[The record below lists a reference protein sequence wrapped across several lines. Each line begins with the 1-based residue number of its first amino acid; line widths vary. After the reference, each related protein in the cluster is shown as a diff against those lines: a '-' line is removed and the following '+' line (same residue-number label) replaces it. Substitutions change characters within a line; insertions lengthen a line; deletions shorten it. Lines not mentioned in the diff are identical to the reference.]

1 MPGIENNRL
10 KAFKNKSKDVSELR
24 RRRNE
29 VSVELRKAKKDE
41 QMLKR
46 RNVNTEE
53 EPVSPLQEKK
63 QPTVQMTIPEICK
76 AVESKDAATQFNAV
90 QTARRMLSRERQPPI
105 NNIIRAGL
113 VPKFVVF
120 LSHHDNPSIQFE
132 AAWALTNIASGTPEQ
147 TKAVVSE
154 GAIPA
159 FIRLLSSPQSNV
171 SEQAV
176 WALGNIA
183 GDGPEMRD
191 VVTRNGIIEPL
202 LQLINPTTPVP
213 FLRNV
218 TWTLS
223 NLCRNKSPP
232 PSDEVVD
239 RVLPVLQ
246 SLIHHCDKEI
256 VADACWALS
265 YLTDGSND
273 RIELVIKAGVV
284 SRVVELL
291 RSNEISVITPA
302 LRTVGNIVTGTDE
315 QTQHVIDAQVLPL
328 FVNLLKH
335 PKPNIQKEACWTISN
350 ITAGNVQQIQCV
362 VAAELLV
369 PLVTVLTKGDYRSQK
384 EACWAVTNL
393 TSGGSVEQIVLMVQA
408 GCIKPLC
415 DLLNVKEAKIIIVIL
430 DAITNILAAADK
442 LEQLETVC
450 LMVEEAG
457 GLDKIESLQQHENER
472 VYEMALELIEKYY
485 SSQEEEDIT
494 VAPTTNES
502 GNFEFSAQECAAP
515 QGGFAF

>member
-1 MPGIENNRL
+1 MPGIENNRI
-10 KAFKNKSKDVSELR
+10 KAFKNKNKDTNELR
-24 RRRNE
+24 RRRNDM
-29 VSVELRKAKKDE
+29 SVELRKAKRDE

-76 AVESKDAATQFNAV
+76 AIASSDSTTQFNAV

-105 NNIIRAGL
+105 NPIIKAGL
-113 VPKFVVF
+113 VPKFVNF
-120 LSHHDNPSIQFE
+120 LGHSDNPTIQFE

-147 TKAVVSE
+147 TKVVVSE

-159 FIRLLSSPQSNV
+159 FVKLLSSSHQNV
-171 SEQAV
+171 CEQAV

-191 VVTRNGIIEPL
+191 VVTRHGILQPL
-202 LQLINPTTPVP
+202 LELYQPSTPVP

-232 PSDEVVD
+232 PCDEVVSG
-239 RVLPVLQ
+239 VLPVLQ

-284 SRVVELL
+284 PRVVELL
-291 RSNEISVITPA
+291 RSNEISVITPS
-302 LRTVGNIVTGTDE
+302 LRSIGNIVTGTDE
-315 QTQHVIDAQVLPL
+315 QTQAVIDCQSLPV
-328 FVNLLKH
+328 FVSLLQH
-335 PKPNIQKEACWTISN
+335 PKQNIQKEACWTISN
-350 ITAGNVQQIQCV
+350 ITAGNVQQIESIV
-362 VAAELLV
+362 NAGLLP
-369 PLVTVLTKGDYRSQK
+369 PLVGVLEKGEYKSQK

-393 TSGGSVEQIVLMVQA
+393 TSGGSVEQIVQMVQA

-415 DLLNVKEAKIIIVIL
+415 DLLNVKEARIIQVIL
-430 DAITNILAAADK
+430 DALKNILSAADK
-442 LEQLETVC
+442 LKQLEIVC
-450 LMVEEAG
+450 EMIEEAE
-457 GLDKIESLQQHENER
+457 GLDKIEALQQHENEN
-472 VYEMALELIEKYY
+472 VYEMSLEIIEKYY
-485 SSQEEEDIT
+485 SPQEEEDVT
-494 VAPTTNES
+494 VAPSTTNS
-502 GNFEFSAQECAAP
+502 GTFEFSAQQATAP
-515 QGGFAF
+515 QDGFAF

>member
-10 KAFKNKSKDVSELR
+10 SAFKNKSKDVKELR
-24 RRRNE
+24 RRRNDQ
-29 VSVELRKAKKDE
+29 SMELRKQKRE
-41 QMLKR
+41 ENMLKR

-76 AVESKDAATQFNAV
+76 AVGSSDSAVQFNAV

-105 NNIIRAGL
+105 TNIIRAGL
-113 VPKFVVF
+113 VPKFVTF
-120 LSHHDNPSIQFE
+120 LSHDDNPSMQFE

-159 FIRLLSSPQSNV
+159 FIKLLSSSHQNV
-171 SEQAV
+171 CEQAV

-191 VVTRNGIIEPL
+191 TVTRHGILQPL
-202 LQLINPTTPVP
+202 LELYQPATPVP

-232 PSDEVVD
+232 PGDDVVNG
-239 RVLPVLQ
+239 VLPVLQ

-273 RIELVIKAGVV
+273 RIELVINAGVV
-284 SRVVELL
+284 DRVVELL

-315 QTQHVIDAQVLPL
+315 QTQTIIDAQGLRH
-328 FVNLLKH
+328 FGSLLQH
-335 PKPNIQKEACWTISN
+335 PKQNIQKEACWTISN
-350 ITAGNVQQIQCV
+350 ITAGNIQQIQAV
-362 VAAELLV
+362 VDAGLLV
-369 PLVTVLTKGDYRSQK
+369 PLCGVLANGEYKSQK

-393 TSGGSVEQIVLMVQA
+393 TSGGSVEQIVQIVQA
-408 GCIKPLC
+408 GCIKPLSN
-415 DLLNVKEAKIIIVIL
+415 LLVVKEPKIIQVIL
-430 DAITNILAAADK
+430 DAFKNILSAAEK
-442 LEQLETVC
+442 LEQLDIVC
-450 LMVEEAG
+450 SLIEESE
-457 GLDKIESLQQHENER
+457 GLDKIEALQQHANDN
-472 VYEMALELIEKYY
+472 VYEMALEIIEKYF
-485 SSQEEEDIT
+485 SPVEEEDVK
-494 VAPTTNES
+494 VAPSTTETS
-502 GNFEFSAQECAAP
+502 YEFSTEQCANP